1 MSSYISVYLDLKLCG
16 GFRTGQDR
24 ELALSEDRQQRL
36 AERRDRGQQRGDLS
50 AAQII
55 VRRST
60 ERFEDRLHLGE
71 SGLDRE
77 LAAAARIRGHHRE
90 HQLGQRFAGR
100 IEE

>member
-1 MSSYISVYLDLKLCG
+1 MVFAGVCSRIPSRSEIRWRSSTVGDDAMSSYISVYFDLKLCG

-71 SGLDRE
+71 SGLDR
-77 LAAAARIRGHHRE
+77 
-90 HQLGQRFAGR
+90 
-100 IEE
+100 